1 MNTLKTK
8 ELQIFSSRKII
19 APPPIDINGSSIEK
33 VHSSKLLGVY
43 INDKLNWSDNTQHT
57 QNLGYTEALLSSGLP
72 TLKDRLV

>member
-19 APPPIDINGSSIEK
+19 APPPIIDINGSSIEK

-57 QNLGYTEALLSSGLP
+57 QNEYTPCPHSSEAVGL
-72 TLKDRLV
+72 TV